1 MYYISIVKDNMIDMT
16 YFYNTRSSRWTQDKK
31 IATGFMNKKY
41 AEILKTAIEL
51 NSKMDLEVI
60 NIPD

>member
-1 MYYISIVKDNMIDMT
+1 MYYISIVKDNMEDMT
-16 YFYNTRSSRWTQDKK
+16 YFYNTRSSGWTSNVK

-51 NSKMDLEVI
+51 NSKLNLEVI
-60 NIPD
+60 YQTN

>member
-1 MYYISIVKDNMIDMT
+1 MYYISIVKDNVINIT
-16 YFYNTRSSRWTQDKK
+16 YFYNTRSSGWTQDKK

-51 NSKMDLEVI
+51 NSKMNLEVI